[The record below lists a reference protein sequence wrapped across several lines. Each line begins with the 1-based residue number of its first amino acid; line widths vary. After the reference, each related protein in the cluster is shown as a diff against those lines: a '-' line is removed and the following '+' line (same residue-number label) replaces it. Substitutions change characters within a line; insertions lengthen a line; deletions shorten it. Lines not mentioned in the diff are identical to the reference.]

1 MKICFCQGIVLGFEH
16 NVIVF
21 AKWYLGFNR
30 IVVCPIVLGLYI
42 YIYIYIYKRCQNNI
56 GLL

>member
-16 NVIVF
+16 SVIILPNNIWAFV
-21 AKWYLGFNR
+21 NS
-30 IVVCPIVLGLYI
+30 
-42 YIYIYIYKRCQNNI
+42 CQDNI